1 MRRIN
6 TIRSFGG
13 GLRPPLMCLYRG
25 GEFLSC
31 LAYVQES
38 YRCREATRADF
49 TREEWDNTPCA
60 GPVLG
65 PYETV
70 TTAVS
75 PGVTYAGQAA
85 PPAVNIV
92 NERMLAE
99 ERARILANQ
108 NRMEEERLARLRV
121 QEEEHQRQA
130 VRQEQERQR
139 LVQLE
144 RERLAAEQERQRL
157 AQLERERLA
166 AEQEQAR
173 IQAELERN
181 RQQQALRQGTGSTG
195 TPASAET
202 ETAGSFPWWLLGLL
216 LLQ

>member
-1 MRRIN
+1 MRQIN
-6 TIRSFGG
+6 IIRGFGG
-13 GLRPPLMCLYRG
+13 GLLVPPLICNRPSTG
-25 GEFLSC
+25 GRYIEQWTCDPSDQYLFS
-31 LAYVQES
+31 
-38 YRCREATRADF
+38 CREATPADTDPESWALTGCGRALSAA
-49 TREEWDNTPCA
+49 TSGGGGSGNA
-60 GPVLG
+60 
-65 PYETV
+65 TV
-70 TTAVS
+70 TAPEPGAPPRS
-75 PGVTYAGQAA
+75 PQAA

-108 NRMEEERLARLRV
+108 NRMEEERLARLRL
-121 QEEEHQRQA
+121 QEEERQRQA

-139 LVQLE
+139 LAELE
-144 RERLAAEQERQRL
+144 RQ
-157 AQLERERLA
+157 RLA

-195 TPASAET
+195 TPAPAET
-202 ETAGSFPWWLLGLL
+202 KTAGSFPWWLLGLL

>member
-13 GLRPPLMCLYRG
+13 GLRPPLMCRYRG
-25 GEFLSC
+25 SGEFLSC
-31 LAYVQES
+31 LSNDQNVYE
-38 YRCREATRADF
+38 CREATRADF

-70 TTAVS
+70 TAAVS

-121 QEEEHQRQA
+121 QEEERQRQA
-130 VRQEQERQR
+130 VRQ
-139 LVQLE
+139 
-144 RERLAAEQERQRL
+144 EQERQRL

-195 TPASAET
+195 TPAPAET
-202 ETAGSFPWWLLGLL
+202 KTAGSFPWWLLGLL

>member
-1 MRRIN
+1 MRRIH

-25 GEFLSC
+25 AEFLSC
-31 LAYVQES
+31 VSNDQNVYE
-38 YRCREATRADF
+38 CREATRADF
-49 TREEWDNTPCA
+49 TREEWDYTPCA

-70 TTAVS
+70 TAAVS

-108 NRMEEERLARLRV
+108 NRMEEERLARLRL
-121 QEEEHQRQA
+121 QEEERQLQIS
-130 VRQEQERQR
+130 RQEQQ
-139 LVQLE
+139 
-144 RERLAAEQERQRL
+144 RLAAEQERQRL

-195 TPASAET
+195 TPESAET
-202 ETAGSFPWWLLGLL
+202 KTAGNFPWWLLALL
-216 LLQ
+216 LVSQ